1 MSVSVRSGAQ
11 PSEFNA
17 RTTRHST
24 GNANNIL
31 RESAAKNILS
41 STMGGVKRTNSNMDR
56 NMAVITIDELQR
68 IRQQCTTGGFSAFKS
83 DFMDDEAVRA

>member
-1 MSVSVRSGAQ
+1 
-11 PSEFNA
+11 
-17 RTTRHST
+17 
-24 GNANNIL
+24 
-31 RESAAKNILS
+31 
-41 STMGGVKRTNSNMDR
+41 MGGVKRTNSNMDR

>member
-17 RTTRHST
+17 RTSRHST
-24 GNANNIL
+24 GNAGGIL

-68 IRQQCTTGGFSAFKS
+68 IRQQCTTGGFSTFKT
-83 DFMDDEAVRA
+83 DFQDDEAMRQ